1 MQKLYKIIYQPSS
14 AWHRIRESNN
24 LDAMITREWAPWP
37 GFNGYGR
44 QPSEMPLNKRGNKK
58 STGKGIC
65 AFMLW
70 N

>member
-1 MQKLYKIIYQPSS
+1 
-14 AWHRIRESNN
+14 
-24 LDAMITREWAPWP
+24 MITGEWAPWP